1 MFLLN
6 NRSLSLRLQGFRFN
20 LNPRCEKTSLGELV
34 FSEYLLVKKPVVSP
48 FMIAISFK
56 HFKYSCTLFGSRCFG
71 QSYAHQS
78 AIKGN
83 SIADR

>member
-1 MFLLN
+1 MKKPALERAGFLGIL
-6 NRSLSLRLQGFRFN
+6 
-20 LNPRCEKTSLGELV
+20 TGE
-34 FSEYLLVKKPVVSP
+34 KPVVSP